1 MAVFQPAFHPRTKV
15 RKLTSSSSPA
25 RGLEGLEGGG
35 MLWEGARR
43 GGILETNN
51 MSNFIRDDESED
63 ASL

>member
-1 MAVFQPAFHPRTKV
+1 M

>member
-1 MAVFQPAFHPRTKV
+1 M

-43 GGILETNN
+43 GGISETKG
-51 MSNFIRDDESED
+51 MRDFIRDDDESAD